1 MLSMELFLLTDGL
14 AIDTF
19 ENVDVFSF
27 STLLVTASLLFN
39 GADNRAT
46 GRETLF

>member
-1 MLSMELFLLTDGL
+1 MFPMELFLLTDGL
-14 AIDTF
+14 VIDTF
-19 ENVDVFSF
+19 DKVEVFSF
-27 STLLVTASLLFN
+27 LTLLVMASSLFS